1 MDWEAEGCL
10 SWLAL
15 ADADAEG
22 CLSCLALADTD
33 AEGCL
38 SCLALADADAVVVLP
53 LCFFLLVLV
62 DLRPRCLLLPLA
74 DVAFDVSSNF
84 KIT

>member
-22 CLSCLALADTD
+22 CLSCLALADAD
-33 AEGCL
+33 AQGCL
-38 SCLALADADAVVVLP
+38 SCLALADADAVVVPP
-53 LCFFLLVLV
+53 LCFFLPVLV